1 MALIALEGM
10 HFYAFHG
17 FHIEEQIIGNHY
29 YLDVYINTHIAGA
42 AASDD
47 LFATVN
53 YETVYLICQAE
64 MRRPAKLL
72 ETLTRNIV
80 QRLLMH
86 FDRAQGVRV
95 RVRKMN
101 PPLGGAV
108 DSAFVEYEEGSM
120 GGGKSKEGDIFDF

>member
-17 FHIEEQIIGNHY
+17 FYKEEQIIGNHY
-29 YLDVYINTHIAGA
+29 YLDVYVNTNIAGA

-72 ETLTRNIV
+72 ETLARNIAL
-80 QRLLMH
+80 RLREH
-86 FDRAQGVRV
+86 FERVQGVRI

-120 GGGKSKEGDIFDF
+120 GMEELKKGDIFDF